1 MKADIFGFGTL
12 EHKNKKLT
20 FYHKMKLVFVQY
32 QSAKMDKILFLQ
44 TVKVVYNHMVS
55 I

>member
-1 MKADIFGFGTL
+1 MKADILGFGTL
-12 EHKNKKLT
+12 EHKNKKST
-20 FYHKMKLVFVQY
+20 FYRKIKLAFVQY

-44 TVKVVYNHMVS
+44 TVKVGYNHMGS